1 MKKSNQKG
9 IWKSFFR
16 FYKYVHIPWYLFV
29 GSILAGI
36 LYAEMALQ
44 LTELTIRVN
53 KGELYNSV
61 IISYVLISVLSM
73 LISSAGNVL
82 SGFAG
87 AKMTRDGRNVL
98 WKKILRLSEKDV
110 DEEGPSNLISAVT
123 VDVTTSSDCMQM
135 IFGSVSIFYAFVRA
149 WVALIQFSPD
159 MAFYTVLTTPLM
171 VFLFFVIGRMQYH
184 QSARIYKA
192 INTMTSWFST
202 HLTAAK
208 YVKTQCLEE
217 KEVEDGFKA
226 IDARYKADI
235 FNAFMMQAQT
245 SMVSIEYKI
254 NSIVRAVGGSNLIA
268 QGKVPS
274 TALNDAEG
282 YTTSIYSNETALLS
296 DYEAVK
302 GTQGSLRHVLEILNR
317 PEEDLE
323 KGKQVDELSGD
334 IHFRKVSF
342 SFDGEHP
349 VLQDAS
355 FTIPYG
361 KKTAIVGSNG
371 CGKSTAVK
379 LLQGFYAP
387 DGGEI
392 VIGEQDIGEVKLS
405 CLRRQF
411 AYVLQNAPLFA
422 GTIRENILYG
432 LSEENGE
439 ETTEE
444 AVVRAAQQAGIHDF
458 ILTLPD
464 GYDTQVGTDGM
475 SLSGGQRQ
483 RIALAR
489 ALIVKPQYL
498 ILDESTAS
506 LDHETAQQVFSSVLG
521 AEGQTVLFISHNM
534 DEVQQADYVVAF
546 HKGAVEA
553 EGTPEEVLKTS
564 PTYRT
569 FCRAQK
575 AGEVDA

>member
-16 FYKYVHIPWYLFV
+16 FYKNVHIPWYLFA
-29 GSILAGI
+29 GSIVAGI
-36 LYAEMALQ
+36 VYAELVLQ

-73 LISSAGNVL
+73 LITSLGNIL
-82 SGFAG
+82 SNYAS
-87 AKMTRDGRNVL
+87 AKMTRDGQNVL
-98 WKKILRLSEKDV
+98 WKKILHLPERDV
-110 DEEGPSNLISAVT
+110 DAEGPSELISAVT
-123 VDVTTSSDCMQM
+123 NDVATSSDCMEL
-135 IFGSVSIFYAFVRA
+135 IFSSVSIFYAFVRS
-149 WVALIQFSPD
+149 WIALIQFSAD
-159 MAFYTVLTTPLM
+159 MAFFTVLTVPLM
-171 VFLFFVIGRMQYH
+171 LLIFFITGRMQYR
-184 QSARIYKA
+184 QSARIYEA

-217 KEVEDGFKA
+217 REVEDGLKA

-235 FNAFMMQAQT
+235 FNTFMLEGQT
-245 SMVSIEYKI
+245 VMVSIESKI
-254 NSIVRAVGGSNLIA
+254 NSIVRAIGGSNLIA

-274 TALNDAEG
+274 TALNDVDG
-282 YTTSIYSNETALLS
+282 YTINIYSNETALLT
-296 DYEAVK
+296 DYKAIK
-302 GTQGSLRHVLEILNR
+302 GTQGSLKHVLEILNR
-317 PEEDLE
+317 QEEDLE
-323 KGKQVDELSGD
+323 KGKQVDKLFGD
-334 IHFRKVSF
+334 IRFCNVRF

-349 VLQDAS
+349 VLQGAS

-392 VIGEQDIGEVKLS
+392 VIGGQNIGEVKLA

-422 GTIRENILYG
+422 GTIRENITYG
-432 LSEENGE
+432 LPEENVD
-439 ETTEE
+439 ETTEK
-444 AVVRAAQQAGIHDF
+444 AVVLAAQQAGIHDF

-506 LDHETAQQVFSSVLG
+506 LDHETAQQVLSSVLE

-534 DEVQQADYVVAF
+534 DEVQLADHVVVF
-546 HKGAVEA
+546 HKGTVEA
-553 EGTPEEVLKTS
+553 EGTPEEVLKVS

-575 AGEVDA
+575 AEEVDA